1 MKIGIVGAGV
11 GGLTLALSLIDKG
24 YRDIQIYE
32 AAEEISDLGVGINIL
47 PHAMQVMSGLGLLAP
62 LVAASVETGTL
73 SYYTQWGQLIL
84 SDERGINAGYRW
96 PQISIHRSQLIQIL
110 HAAVVERLGI
120 DRIKTG
126 RRCTGFSSTP
136 GAPAQAYFE
145 NGQEEFDLLI
155 GCDGIHSAIRKGMY
169 PNEGD
174 PKWDGITMWRAV
186 SYMPAN
192 TIFESMIIAGKSEHR
207 MVMYPIEKGG
217 DGRYL
222 VNWVA
227 KYKTAS
233 AQEMPRQD
241 WIHKAEDGEIPE
253 DFRKFDFLMAS
264 ELIANA
270 EVIYKYPQ
278 VDRDPL
284 PSWNLNNVTLLG
296 DAAHPMYPS
305 GSNGASQAILD
316 AESLSQSLMS
326 EPGIGLA
333 LDRYDQE
340 RRPAT
345 SEIVMKNRRAGP
357 ERCIDLV
364 EQRAPLGFDHID
376 DVIAHE
382 ELQFILKDYKKV
394 AGFDRESLD
403 KVERK
408 AVTLMGAK

>member
-1 MKIGIVGAGV
+1 MRIGIVGAGV

-120 DRIKTG
+120 DRIKAG
-126 RRCTGFSSTP
+126 HRCTGFSSTP

-155 GCDGIHSAIRKGMY
+155 GCDGIHSAIRKEMY

-233 AQEMPRQD
+233 ALSL
-241 WIHKAEDGEIPE
+241 IHI
-253 DFRKFDFLMAS
+253 
-264 ELIANA
+264 
-270 EVIYKYPQ
+270 
-278 VDRDPL
+278 
-284 PSWNLNNVTLLG
+284 
-296 DAAHPMYPS
+296 
-305 GSNGASQAILD
+305 
-316 AESLSQSLMS
+316 
-326 EPGIGLA
+326 
-333 LDRYDQE
+333 
-340 RRPAT
+340 
-345 SEIVMKNRRAGP
+345 
-357 ERCIDLV
+357 
-364 EQRAPLGFDHID
+364 
-376 DVIAHE
+376 
-382 ELQFILKDYKKV
+382 
-394 AGFDRESLD
+394 
-403 KVERK
+403 
-408 AVTLMGAK
+408 